1 MIKTVFKIKFIF
13 VVTLLISLQ
22 NVKSDEYEIKAEN
35 IEYKNK
41 NLIIAN
47 GNANAKKSTG
57 ELIYSDKIIYA
68 KDKGLIETYGNSK
81 FIKGLNIIEA
91 KQFKYDLN
99 SKIIIAQ
106 GNVKF
111 TDSDNNKF
119 LFNYFKYFQKT
130 QKGYGD
136 KIQSYSSDGSYLMA
150 KEGMVDNN
158 KNISILN
165 DVNYTTCKKI
175 KNNKEEFCPSW
186 SLNSKKTIHDKNK
199 KRIIHKNTFL
209 KIKKLPVFYTPY
221 LSHPDPSVKRQSGF
235 LPPLIRTISNVGRTL
250 KTPYYWVLSEDK
262 DITITPVYYFDQ
274 NHMLNSSYRQALKNG
289 SLMIEHSF
297 TKGYKN
303 TKKLNRT
310 PGSRSYFFLEYK
322 NNIKN
327 VIYENNDITFKIQNV
342 SQQNYL
348 RVNKLKTKLFDE
360 DIRSLA
366 NTINIK
372 TYENNKYIDIE
383 TGYYKNLDIG
393 NKKNQI
399 TYYLP
404 KGSYSYN
411 KNNIKKFNFNF
422 NSFFEGKKFL
432 GSQKHAKMNNIFKI
446 DSKKY
451 ISKNGIDTVL
461 KANFYN
467 KNNYNKNVA
476 SQENGTNSKNNITF
490 ALDNSYP
497 LVKYGKNGYDLLKP
511 RLFIK
516 YTSGSMQNAT
526 NLNKILNY
534 NDIYS
539 MNRTN
544 SLETLETGTSVGY
557 GLDYSKTKNKDD
569 NYEKFYKS
577 SFGIGQVI
585 NKKDN
590 QNMPLKSSLNN
601 SSSDFAG
608 YLKFNL
614 YGDKNK
620 YKIENNKINFI
631 EKFKQNYLSINYNYN
646 VNSNFNDLNQNSIKI
661 ENVYK
666 KFYSSFTL
674 NEKKAHIGNIKT
686 AEINI
691 KKLIS
696 ENYFLSVEGKRNL
709 KNSQSEYHRLSL
721 NFENDCIVTSL
732 SLSKNFYYDKDIRNS
747 KNLIFSVL
755 LKPFSD
761 NFGPDLTDFI
771 N

>member
-1 MIKTVFKIKFIF
+1 
-13 VVTLLISLQ
+13 
-22 NVKSDEYEIKAEN
+22 
-35 IEYKNK
+35 
-41 NLIIAN
+41 
-47 GNANAKKSTG
+47 
-57 ELIYSDKIIYA
+57 
-68 KDKGLIETYGNSK
+68 
-81 FIKGLNIIEA
+81 
-91 KQFKYDLN
+91 
-99 SKIIIAQ
+99 
-106 GNVKF
+106 
-111 TDSDNNKF
+111 
-119 LFNYFKYFQKT
+119 
-130 QKGYGD
+130 
-136 KIQSYSSDGSYLMA
+136 
-150 KEGMVDNN
+150 
-158 KNISILN
+158 
-165 DVNYTTCKKI
+165 
-175 KNNKEEFCPSW
+175 
-186 SLNSKKTIHDKNK
+186 
-199 KRIIHKNTFL
+199 
-209 KIKKLPVFYTPY
+209 
-221 LSHPDPSVKRQSGF
+221 
-235 LPPLIRTISNVGRTL
+235 
-250 KTPYYWVLSEDK
+250 
-262 DITITPVYYFDQ
+262 
-274 NHMLNSSYRQALKNG
+274 
-289 SLMIEHSF
+289 MIEHSF
-297 TKGYKN
+297 TQGYKN

-322 NNIKN
+322 NNTKN

-348 RVNKLKTKLFDE
+348 RVNKLKTKLFNE

-393 NKKNQI
+393 NKKNQL

-422 NSFFEGKKFL
+422 NSFFEGKRFL
-432 GSQKHAKMNNIFKI
+432 GSQKYGKINNIFKI

-451 ISKNGIDTVL
+451 ISKNGIDSVI

-467 KNNYNKNVA
+467 KNNYNKNVS

-497 LVKYGKNGYDLLKP
+497 LVKYRKNGYDLLKP

-516 YTSGSMQNAT
+516 YTSGSMQDAS
-526 NLNKILNY
+526 NLDKILIY

-544 SLETLETGTSVGY
+544 SLEALETGTSFGY

-608 YLKFNL
+608 YLKL
-614 YGDKNK
+614 DIYGDKNK
-620 YKIENNKINFI
+620 RKVENNKINFI

-646 VNSNFNDLNQNSIKI
+646 VNNNFNDLNQNSIKI

-674 NEKKAHIGNIKT
+674 NEKKAHVGNIKT

-709 KNSQSEYHRLSL
+709 KNNQSEYHRLSL

-755 LKPFSD
+755 FKPFSD
-761 NFGPDLTDFI
+761 NFGPDLSGFI